1 MSSRIALF
9 TLLLF
14 VLSILLVTPVR
25 AENIQPQ
32 SSPEVV
38 KVGIYL
44 IRASGLDIS
53 TGGIDVDFYIDFVC
67 EQLCDKKQDKFELI
81 NGTIKSSV
89 LTEEDPTNPTYRVNA
104 TVFQRIDL
112 KHYPFDNHDIKIII
126 ESAGY
131 QTKDVIYAINPDTT
145 VIDPQVFIL
154 GWDLAPKPVAE
165 ISEKYYEA
173 WGLTYSRYT
182 FNAHL
187 SKPALASWLKGILPA
202 VFILLGS
209 LLALFITAQNISS
222 RVAIITSSLVASV
235 LYHLNFTQRVPAI
248 GYLTFADTFMIVN
261 YIVLLI
267 SLALTIWM
275 LRAANMDRKELIERI
290 NKVEIIVI
298 PALWLLLHIA
308 NYMWVF

>member
-1 MSSRIALF
+1 
-9 TLLLF
+9 
-14 VLSILLVTPVR
+14 
-25 AENIQPQ
+25 
-32 SSPEVV
+32 
-38 KVGIYL
+38 
-44 IRASGLDIS
+44 
-53 TGGIDVDFYIDFVC
+53 
-67 EQLCDKKQDKFELI
+67 
-81 NGTIKSSV
+81 
-89 LTEEDPTNPTYRVNA
+89 VNA
-104 TVFQRIDL
+104 TVYQRIDL

-131 QTKDVIYAINPDTT
+131 QTKDVVYEINTDTT

-154 GWDLAPKPVAE
+154 GWDLAPKPIAE

-173 WGLTYSRYT
+173 WDLTYSRYT

-235 LYHLNFTQRVPAI
+235 LYHLNFTSRVPAI

-275 LRAANMDRKELIERI
+275 LRAANLDRKETIERI

-298 PALWLLLHIA
+298 PALWLLMHIA
-308 NYMWVF
+308 NYLWVF